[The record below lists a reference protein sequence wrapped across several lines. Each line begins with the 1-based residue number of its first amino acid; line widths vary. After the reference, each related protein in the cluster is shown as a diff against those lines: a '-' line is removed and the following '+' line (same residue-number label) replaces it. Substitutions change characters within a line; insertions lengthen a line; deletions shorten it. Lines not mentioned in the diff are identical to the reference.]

1 MEKKKSVNKSKKS
14 TKITAKPK
22 QQRQKKN
29 IEVKAKGLGDTVEAV
44 FKATGVD
51 KIAKWVL
58 GEDCGCEARKLAL
71 NRLFPYRKPNCLTED
86 EFSYL
91 DEWFSI
97 KRNSV
102 TNEQQKTLV
111 TISNRIF
118 NESAK
123 TSSCTSCFLSSI
135 QKRLK
140 VIHAEYLK
148 EKE

>member
-1 MEKKKSVNKSKKS
+1 MVKKKLETKSKRS
-14 TKITAKPK
+14 TKTIAKPK
-22 QQRQKKN
+22 SKRQKDT
-29 IEVKAKGLGDTVEAV
+29 KAKAEGLGDTVEAV
-44 FKATGVD
+44 LKATGVD

-58 GEDCGCEARKLAL
+58 GEDCGCEARKLTL

-91 DEWFSI
+91 DEWFSV

-102 TNEQQKTLV
+102 TNEQQKSLV
-111 TISNRIF
+111 TISNRVF
-118 NESAK
+118 GENAK

>member
-1 MEKKKSVNKSKKS
+1 MEKKKSANKSKKS
-14 TKITAKPK
+14 TKNTAKPK
-22 QQRQKKN
+22 KKGQTN
-29 IEVKAKGLGDTVEAV
+29 TKAKAKGLGDTVEAV

-58 GEDCGCEARKLAL
+58 GEDCGCEARKLTL
-71 NRLFPYRKPNCLTED
+71 NRLFPYKKPNCLTED

-91 DEWFSI
+91 DEWFSV

-102 TNEQQKTLV
+102 TNEQQKSLV

-118 NESAK
+118 DENAK

-140 VIHAEYLK
+140 VIHVEYLK